1 VGDPLGSHLRT
12 LRRLLLIPLLLLAS
26 DATAVKRGVV
36 KEFQDELA
44 GRTFRLRVD
53 LQGTNYLAVPNIVNH
68 EGFHYR
74 GRQFPVLFKE
84 MEIIYVDRVSND
96 GNKSMAITLYRNKKE
111 AGQIRGAIPAPPLG
125 PVGQSAETTLGSFAR
140 DLSTTVILE
149 LRADKSDPDSQRGQI
164 RELLSRVF
172 YYNVEPTHAEREAYI
187 LHHRDVPVFKLAE
200 TTALPEE
207 MVKEILKRGAEAAAP
222 EDQNEPVEKE
232 KP

>member
-1 VGDPLGSHLRT
+1 VGDPLGSHLHIF
-12 LRRLLLIPLLLLAS
+12 RRLFLIPLLLLAS
-26 DATAVKRGVV
+26 DAAAVKREVIR
-36 KEFQDELA
+36 EFQDELA

-53 LQGTNYLAVPNIVNH
+53 LQGTNYLAVPNIVNR

-74 GRQFPVLFKE
+74 GRQFPVLFRE
-84 MEIIYVDRVSND
+84 MEMVYVDRVSSD
-96 GNKSMAITLYRNKKE
+96 GNKTVALTLYRNKKD

-149 LRADKSDPDSQRGQI
+149 LHAEKSDPNSQRAQI

-172 YYNVEPTHAEREAYI
+172 YYNAEPTHAEREAYI
-187 LHHRDVPVFKLAE
+187 LSHRDVPVFKLSE
-200 TTALPEE
+200 TTGLPEE
-207 MVKEILKRGAEAAAP
+207 MVKQILQRDAEPAP
-222 EDQNEPVEKE
+222 SEEKKPGEAE

>member
-1 VGDPLGSHLRT
+1 VGDRLGSHLLT
-12 LRRLLLIPLLLLAS
+12 FHRLLLIPLLLLAT
-26 DATAVKRGVV
+26 DAAAVKREVI

-44 GRTFRLRVD
+44 GRNFRLRVD
-53 LQGTNYLAVPNIVNH
+53 LQGTNYLAVPNIANH

-74 GRQFPVLFKE
+74 GRQFPVLFRE
-84 MEIIYVDRVSND
+84 MEMVYVDRVFND
-96 GNKSMAITLYRNKKE
+96 GNKAVALTLYRNKRD

-149 LRADKSDPDSQRGQI
+149 LRAEKSDPDSQRGQI

-187 LHHRDVPVFKLAE
+187 LSHRDVPVFKLSE
-200 TTALPEE
+200 TTGLPEE
-207 MVKEILKRGAEAAAP
+207 MVKQILKRDAP
-222 EDQNEPVEKE
+222 PAPSGDQEEPKE
-232 KP
+232 K